1 MSSYTELIKNNSE
14 GIFIISKTDCPL
26 CEKLKNLFDTIEV
39 KYKKYL
45 YLQENEINDTL
56 PFKEEMKRET
66 NGKMFPFCYFNGKYV
81 GGYKEIHQNLMTGKL
96 QEQLSEIGIEYE
108 DDF

>member
-1 MSSYTELIKNNSE
+1 MSSYTELIQNNSE

-26 CEKLKNLFDTIEV
+26 CEKLKELFDTIEV
-39 KYKKYL
+39 EYKTYL
-45 YLQENEINDTL
+45 YEQENEIDDTL
-56 PFKEEMKRET
+56 PFKEKMKKET
-66 NGKMFPFCYFNGKYV
+66 NGTKFPFCYFNGKYV

-96 QEQLSEIGIEYE
+96 QEQLSDIGIDYE

>member
-1 MSSYTELIKNNSE
+1 MSNYTNLIQNNSI
-14 GIFIISKTDCPL
+14 GIFIISKDDCIL
-26 CEKLKNLFDTIEV
+26 CDKLKNLFDTIEV
-39 KYKKYL
+39 EYNTYL
-45 YLQENEINDTL
+45 YKQVNEVDDTF
-56 PFKEEMKRET
+56 PFKEQMKKET

-81 GGYKEIHQNLMTGKL
+81 GGYKEIHQNLLIGKL